1 MRAWIAK
8 RRRVAAWLISCLIGM
23 SACAAH
29 AGQALVYRVQLGNAV
44 PSYLIGT
51 MHSED
56 PRVTGLMTEI
66 SPLIDRVEVVA
77 IELVPD
83 AVTMV
88 AIGAATFLPQDQR
101 LSDLIGDSRFEAM
114 REAAQFV
121 QMPVEVLDRLK
132 PWAAAVML
140 GMPAVESG
148 RVLDNEI
155 YLDALAS
162 KRRVEGLES
171 AAEQL
176 AVFDGMPLTLQLRLL
191 EQMIKN
197 IEQVPKQLEDLTTA
211 YISGDLAQLEAA
223 ARMQYHE
230 LPPELIRWFEAE
242 LLDRRNVNMVN
253 RAERLIRQQPTLVA
267 VGAMHLVRDSG
278 LVTGLRARGFKV
290 ERLRDSY

>member
-8 RRRVAAWLISCLIGM
+8 RRCVAAWLIFCLMSM
-23 SACAAH
+23 SAFAANT
-29 AGQALVYRVQLGNAV
+29 GQALIYRIQLGNAA
-44 PSYLIGT
+44 PSYLVGT

-56 PRVTGLMTEI
+56 PRVTGLMTHI
-66 SPLIDRVEVVA
+66 SPLIDRVELVA

-88 AIGAATFLPQDQR
+88 AIGAATLLPQYQS
-101 LSDLIGDSRFEAM
+101 LSELIGGPRFEAM
-114 REAAQFV
+114 REAAHFAQI
-121 QMPVEVLDRLK
+121 PIEVLERLK

-162 KRRVEGLES
+162 NREVEGLES

-176 AVFDGMPLTLQLRLL
+176 AVFDGMPLKLQVRLL
-191 EQMIKN
+191 EDMIKN
-197 IEQVPKQLEDLTTA
+197 IDRLPKQLEDLTVA
-211 YISGDLAQLEAA
+211 YISGDLTRLDAA
-223 ARMQYHE
+223 AKMQYEE
-230 LPPELIRWFEAE
+230 LSPELIRWFEEE
-242 LLDRRNVNMVN
+242 LLDRRNVNMVD
-253 RAERLIRQQPTLVA
+253 RAERLMRQRPTLVA

-278 LVTGLRARGFKV
+278 LVAGLRKRGFKV
-290 ERLRDSY
+290 ERLRD

>member
-8 RRRVAAWLISCLIGM
+8 RRCVAAWLIFCLMSM
-23 SACAAH
+23 SAFAANT
-29 AGQALVYRVQLGNAV
+29 GQALIYRIQLGNAA
-44 PSYLIGT
+44 PSYLVGT

-56 PRVTGLMTEI
+56 PRVTGLMTHI

-88 AIGAATFLPQDQR
+88 AIGAATLLPQDQS
-101 LSDLIGDSRFEAM
+101 LSELIGGPRFDAM
-114 REAAQFV
+114 REAAHFAQI
-121 QMPVEVLDRLK
+121 PIEVLERLK

-162 KRRVEGLES
+162 NRQVEGLES

-176 AVFDGMPLTLQLRLL
+176 AVFDGMPLKLQVRLL
-191 EQMIKN
+191 EDMIKN
-197 IEQVPKQLEDLTTA
+197 IDRLPKQLEDLTVA
-211 YISGDLAQLEAA
+211 YISGDLTRLDAA
-223 ARMQYHE
+223 AKMQYEE
-230 LPPELIRWFEAE
+230 LSPELIRWFEEE
-242 LLDRRNVNMVN
+242 LLDRRNVNMVD
-253 RAERLIRQQPTLVA
+253 RAERLIRQRPTLVA

-278 LVTGLRARGFKV
+278 LVTGLRKRGFKV
-290 ERLRDSY
+290 ERLRD